1 VNFDL
6 YDARGNR
13 YLVASPSQVR
23 DELGDFGLHLA
34 DNAAEAAAEAAIGNR
49 MTWIG
54 KISEHIRASG
64 GEDGLLIGPF
74 TSAGGIGLLIV
85 NTATGE
91 LAERSGNGLT
101 IFAKYLLDKH
111 KDIVG
116 SGPFFVTVHRH
127 RAIEVPVEPTMYGGK
142 EGFWIDMGKPRC
154 GYSVVEADHVEG
166 FLDGSGF
173 SRVSVL
179 ADIDPGWT
187 QSVFVSVDNPHCVTF
202 LDSEAAVRSLDAR
215 EDDHDMAKDLI
226 KIANSMEHG
235 GDKEPFPKGIN
246 LQWACAAANCG
257 KDSAMIHAR
266 VFERSEGWTDS
277 SGSSATAVAH
287 AAREVGFV
295 MSKTVL
301 VKMKHPDPLV
311 ISFDDPLH
319 VKYFGVATKV
329 DRDGPTV

>member
-1 VNFDL
+1 MVNFDL

-13 YLVASPSQVR
+13 YFVASPDQVR
-23 DELGDFGLHLA
+23 DRLRDFGFDLP
-34 DNAAEAAAEAAIGNR
+34 DNAPEAAAEAANGNR
-49 MTWIG
+49 MTWVG
-54 KISEHIRASG
+54 KISEHVRASG

-74 TSAGGIGLLIV
+74 TSGRGIGLLIV

-101 IFAKYLLDKH
+101 IFAKYLVDKH
-111 KDIVG
+111 EDIVG

-127 RAIEVPVEPTMYGGK
+127 RAIEVPIEPTTYGGK

-166 FLDGSGF
+166 FHDDSRF

-179 ADIDPGWT
+179 AEIDPRWT
-187 QSVFVSVDNPHCVTF
+187 RSVFVSVDNPHCVTF
-202 LDSEAAVRSLDAR
+202 LDSEAAVRSLDSR
-215 EDDHDMAKDLI
+215 EDDLADDLI
-226 KIANSMEHG
+226 KIANSFEHG

-246 LQWACAAANCG
+246 LQWAYVAANSG
-257 KDSAMIHAR
+257 KDSAMVHAR

-287 AAREVGFV
+287 AAQAVGFV
-295 MSKTVL
+295 MTKTVL

-329 DRDGPTV
+329 DRVDPTA